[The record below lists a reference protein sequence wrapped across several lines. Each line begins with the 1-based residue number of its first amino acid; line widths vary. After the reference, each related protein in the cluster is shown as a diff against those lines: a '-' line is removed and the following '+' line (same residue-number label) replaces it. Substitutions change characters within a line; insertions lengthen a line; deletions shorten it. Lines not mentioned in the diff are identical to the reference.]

1 MSWKSMHMS
10 LKEQAILIWGELG
23 AWVDL
28 MFLPQMLL
36 SSLKH
41 KVPLHQWICKT
52 VCVVPTSQSMTKE
65 VGGR

>member
-10 LKEQAILIWGELG
+10 LKEQAILIWGQWG
-23 AWVDL
+23 AWADL
-28 MFLPQMLL
+28 MFLLQMLL

-41 KVPLHQWICKT
+41 KVLLHQQICKT
-52 VCVVPTSQSMTKE
+52 VCAVPISHCLTKE